1 MKITP
6 LLATL
11 ALALSLG
18 LPATALAH
26 PKLLSA
32 SPAANATVG
41 ATKRVTLNF
50 SERLLPKLSGGELVM
65 TGMPGM
71 AAHGPMKVAVTA
83 TVGSDGKTLDL
94 VAARPLAAGS
104 YRLDWHVVS
113 TDTHRITGSL
123 GFTVR

>member
-71 AAHGPMKVAVTA
+71 AAHGPMKVAVTSSRGA
-83 TVGSDGKTLDL
+83 SSRRAAIGSTGMSC
-94 VAARPLAAGS
+94 RP
-104 YRLDWHVVS
+104 
-113 TDTHRITGSL
+113 TRIASPGASAL
-123 GFTVR
+123 RCAKC

>member
-41 ATKRVTLNF
+41 ATKRVT
-50 SERLLPKLSGGELVM
+50 GGELVM

-83 TVGSDGKTLDL
+83 TVGGDGKTLDL
-94 VAARPLAAGS
+94 VAGRLLAAGS